1 MVQYLYFRILK
12 FPLIKVVMW
21 TCPSNGLSMWW
32 TRQTFVGVGQH
43 FSRSPQMDWS
53 FFGIPAMFGL
63 LSCRNTWEVNRA
75 VFKTP
80 YSLLCRQNNYAHQP
94 RKRDIPNWSEKYD
107 KDDASL
113 GSLHVGI
120 AMNIFRTF
128 RTKQTGV
135 VNVYRYHGDI
145 PLNPVIPRMSQ
156 VTCME
161 TLFHWSWPGKWYDMI
176 WYYIILYIFI

>member
-1 MVQYLYFRILK
+1 
-12 FPLIKVVMW
+12 
-21 TCPSNGLSMWW
+21 
-32 TRQTFVGVGQH
+32 
-43 FSRSPQMDWS
+43 
-53 FFGIPAMFGL
+53 

-156 VTCME
+156 VTCMG

-176 WYYIILYIFI
+176 LYYIILYIFI